1 LRKNAGI
8 GDWGFE
14 RARLQAAPYIVSKDL
29 RHGWEAVPCQS
40 FNAGVFP
47 QPAREFSGVFPWMKH
62 SELIL
67 ALVLA
72 ISLAGIAVAKDAPA
86 PLPKQFGGW
95 QISGSS
101 KTSADPAIAD
111 PVNAAVLKEYGFTSF
126 ESASYSRDDG
136 RKLTLKAAR
145 FGDASGAYGAYTYY
159 KTPLMRIEKI
169 GDGAASMN
177 GRVLF
182 YRGNILV
189 DAAFQKLS
197 AMSAAELRELAEGLP
212 LPAGNTRNLPGL
224 PAYLPTQSY
233 VKNTAKYVVGPA
245 ALQHV
250 DAPVPAGLVDFTAGA
265 EVVTGNYNS
274 SGGEATLMLISYPTP
289 QIAAD
294 HLRRI
299 EAARQPSAQPS
310 DAASAAS
317 TSSILPGPIFDKRTG
332 PIVVVA
338 AGPLSQ
344 AEAKSLLASVN
355 YDANVTWNE
364 NTYFTKRDNL
374 ANLLVNV
381 IILCFIIIGFAL
393 IAGVA
398 FGGVRILA
406 KRLFPDR
413 IFDQAQNREFIS
425 LQLSEKPPEPVN
437 DTVSPSIKA
446 V

>member
-1 LRKNAGI
+1 
-8 GDWGFE
+8 
-14 RARLQAAPYIVSKDL
+14 
-29 RHGWEAVPCQS
+29 
-40 FNAGVFP
+40 
-47 QPAREFSGVFPWMKH
+47 MKR
-62 SELIL
+62 SRPIP
-67 ALVLA
+67 ALVLV
-72 ISLAGIAVAKDAPA
+72 ILLAGLALASETVPVIPR
-86 PLPKQFGGW
+86 QFGGW
-95 QISGSS
+95 QISGSPRI
-101 KTSADPAIAD
+101 SADPAVAD

-126 ESASYSRDDG
+126 ESATYTRDDG

-159 KTPLMRIEKI
+159 KTPAMLIEKI

-177 GRVLF
+177 ERVLF

-189 DAAFQKLS
+189 DAVFQKLS

-212 LPAGNTRNLPGL
+212 LPPGNTRNLPGL

-250 DAPVPAGLVDFTAGA
+250 DAPVPADLVDFTAGA
-265 EVVTGNYNS
+265 EVVTGKYNS

-299 EAARQPSAQPS
+299 EAARQPSAQS
-310 DAASAAS
+310 AGSASMNPVFQ
-317 TSSILPGPIFDKRTG
+317 TLIFDKRTG

-344 AEAKSLLASVN
+344 AEARSLLASVN

-413 IFDQAQNREFIS
+413 VFDQAQNREFIS
-425 LQLSEKPPEPVN
+425 LHLSEKPPEAMN
-437 DTVSPSIKA
+437 DTVSPSIK
-446 V
+446 VV

>member
-1 LRKNAGI
+1 MKI
-8 GDWGFE
+8 
-14 RARLQAAPYIVSKDL
+14 SK
-29 RHGWEAVPCQS
+29 
-40 FNAGVFP
+40 
-47 QPAREFSGVFPWMKH
+47 
-62 SELIL
+62 LIP

-72 ISLAGIAVAKDAPA
+72 ISLAGLALADEATPNASV
-86 PLPKQFGGW
+86 LPKQFGGW

-101 KTSADPAIAD
+101 RTSNDPAIAD

-126 ESASYSRDDG
+126 ESATYTRDDG

-159 KTPLMRIEKI
+159 KTPAMLIEKI

-177 GRVLF
+177 ERVLF
-182 YRGNILV
+182 YRGNILM

-197 AMSAAELRELAEGLP
+197 AMSAAELRELAESLP
-212 LPAGNTRNLPGL
+212 LPSGNTRNLPGL

-245 ALQHV
+245 TLRNLP
-250 DAPVPAGLVDFTAGA
+250 APVSVELVDFTAGA
-265 EVVTGNYNS
+265 EVVVGNYNG

-299 EAARQPSAQPS
+299 EAARTQSSQSANSAP
-310 DAASAAS
+310 AANA
-317 TSSILPGPIFDKRTG
+317 ILQAPIFAKRTG

-355 YDANVTWNE
+355 YDANITWNE

-393 IAGVA
+393 VAGVA
-398 FGGVRILA
+398 FGGIRILA

-413 IFDQAQNREFIS
+413 VFDQAQSREFIS
-425 LQLSEKPPEPVN
+425 LHLSEKPSESLN
-437 DTVSPSIKA
+437 DV
-446 V
+446 

>member
-1 LRKNAGI
+1 MKI
-8 GDWGFE
+8 
-14 RARLQAAPYIVSKDL
+14 SK
-29 RHGWEAVPCQS
+29 
-40 FNAGVFP
+40 
-47 QPAREFSGVFPWMKH
+47 
-62 SELIL
+62 LIP

-72 ISLAGIAVAKDAPA
+72 ISLAGLAAASEANPSASV
-86 PLPKQFGGW
+86 LPKQFGGW
-95 QISGSS
+95 QMSGSS
-101 KTSADPAIAD
+101 RTSNDPAIAD
-111 PVNAAVLKEYGFTSF
+111 PVNAAILKEYGFTSF
-126 ESASYSRDDG
+126 ESATYTRDDG
-136 RKLTLKAAR
+136 RKLIVKAAR

-159 KTPLMRIEKI
+159 KTPAMLIEKI

-177 GRVLF
+177 ERVLF

-197 AMSAAELRELAEGLP
+197 AMSAAELRELADGIP
-212 LPAGNTRNLPGL
+212 LPSGNIRNLPGL

-233 VKNTAKYVVGPA
+233 VKNTAKYVLGPVT
-245 ALQHV
+245 LHNLLT
-250 DAPVPAGLVDFTAGA
+250 PVSVELVDFTAGA
-265 EVVTGNYNS
+265 EVVVGNYNS

-299 EAARQPSAQPS
+299 EAARTQ
-310 DAASAAS
+310 
-317 TSSILPGPIFDKRTG
+317 SSPPANGANAILQAPVFAKRTG

-338 AGPLSQ
+338 AGPLSP

-355 YDANVTWNE
+355 YDANITWNE

-393 IAGVA
+393 VAGVA
-398 FGGVRILA
+398 FGGIRILA

-413 IFDQAQNREFIS
+413 VFDQAQNREFIS
-425 LQLSEKPPEPVN
+425 LHLSEKPSEPVN
-437 DTVSPSIKA
+437 DL
-446 V
+446 

>member
-1 LRKNAGI
+1 MKR
-8 GDWGFE
+8 
-14 RARLQAAPYIVSKDL
+14 SKL
-29 RHGWEAVPCQS
+29 S
-40 FNAGVFP
+40 
-47 QPAREFSGVFPWMKH
+47 
-62 SELIL
+62 L
-67 ALVLA
+67 ALALG
-72 ISLAGIAVAKDAPA
+72 ISLVGVAWASQAPSI
-86 PLPKQFGGW
+86 LPKQFGGW

-101 KTSADPAIAD
+101 RTSADPVTAD

-126 ESASYSRDDG
+126 ESATYTRDDG
-136 RKLTLKAAR
+136 RKLTLKAAC

-159 KTPLMRIEKI
+159 KTPPMLIEKI

-177 GRVLF
+177 ERVLF

-197 AMSAAELRELAEGLP
+197 AMSAAELRELAESLP
-212 LPAGNTRNLPGL
+212 LPSGNTRNLPGL

-233 VKNTAKYVVGPA
+233 VKNTARYVVGPTT
-245 ALQHV
+245 LRNI
-250 DAPVPAGLVDFTAGA
+250 DAPVPSELVDFNAGA
-265 EVVTGNYNS
+265 EVVTGNYSS

-299 EAARQPSAQPS
+299 EAARQPSSQS
-310 DAASAAS
+310 ASGTNANP
-317 TSSILPGPIFDKRTG
+317 TLQGPIFDKRTG

-398 FGGVRILA
+398 FGGIRILA
-406 KRLFPDR
+406 KRLFPNHV
-413 IFDQAQNREFIS
+413 FDQAQSREFIS
-425 LQLSEKPPEPVN
+425 LHLSEKPAEPLN
-437 DTVSPSIKA
+437 DAVSHSIKTA
-446 V
+446 

>member
-1 LRKNAGI
+1 MK
-8 GDWGFE
+8 
-14 RARLQAAPYIVSKDL
+14 PSKL
-29 RHGWEAVPCQS
+29 I
-40 FNAGVFP
+40 
-47 QPAREFSGVFPWMKH
+47 PA
-62 SELIL
+62 L
-67 ALVLA
+67 ALA
-72 ISLAGIAVAKDAPA
+72 ISLAGIAMANEAPA
-86 PLPKQFGGW
+86 SLPKQFGGW

-101 KTSADPAIAD
+101 RTSSDPVTAD
-111 PVNAAVLKEYGFTSF
+111 PVNAAVLREYGFTSF
-126 ESASYSRDDG
+126 ESATYTRDDG
-136 RKLTLKAAR
+136 RKLTLKTAR
-145 FGDASGAYGAYTYY
+145 FADASGAYGAYTYY
-159 KTPLMRIEKI
+159 KTPSMLIEKI

-177 GRVLF
+177 ERVLF

-189 DAAFQKLS
+189 DAVFQKLS

-212 LPAGNTRNLPGL
+212 LPSGNTRNLPGL

-233 VKNTAKYVVGPA
+233 VKNTAKYLIGPA

-250 DAPVPAGLVDFTAGA
+250 DAPVPAELVDFNAGA
-265 EVVTGNYNS
+265 EVVLGNYNS

-299 EAARQPSAQPS
+299 EAARQATPQSGSAP
-310 DAASAAS
+310 AAS
-317 TSSILPGPIFDKRTG
+317 TNSILQAPILDKRTG

-364 NTYFTKRDNL
+364 NTYFSKRDNL

-398 FGGVRILA
+398 FGGIRILA
-406 KRLFPDR
+406 KRLFPDHV
-413 IFDQAQNREFIS
+413 FDQAQSREFIS
-425 LQLSEKPPEPVN
+425 LHLSEKPPESAN
-437 DTVSPSIKA
+437 DSVSPSIKA

>member
-1 LRKNAGI
+1 MKLLKLTAAIALLISFAG
-8 GDWGFE
+8 F
-14 RARLQAAPYIVSKDL
+14 
-29 RHGWEAVPCQS
+29 
-40 FNAGVFP
+40 
-47 QPAREFSGVFPWMKH
+47 
-62 SELIL
+62 
-67 ALVLA
+67 
-72 ISLAGIAVAKDAPA
+72 AVANESASSTA
-86 PLPKQFGGW
+86 ILPKQFGGW
-95 QISGSS
+95 QISGPSRTSS
-101 KTSADPAIAD
+101 DPAIAD

-126 ESASYSRDDG
+126 ESNAYTRDDG
-136 RKLTLKAAR
+136 RKLTLRAAR

-159 KTPLMRIEKI
+159 KTPAMLIEKI

-177 GRVLF
+177 ERVLF

-189 DAAFQKLS
+189 DAVFQKLS
-197 AMSAAELRELAEGLP
+197 AMSAAELRELAQALP

-224 PAYLPTQSY
+224 PAYLPPQSY
-233 VKNTAKYVVGPA
+233 VKNTAKYVIGRA
-245 ALQHV
+245 ALQNL
-250 DAPVPAGLVDFTAGA
+250 DAPVPAELVDFEAGA
-265 EVVTGNYNS
+265 EVVLGNYNS

-299 EAARQPSAQPS
+299 EAARPQGSGNSAPN
-310 DAASAAS
+310 ANP
-317 TSSILPGPIFDKRTG
+317 ILRALIFDKRTG

-393 IAGVA
+393 VAGVA
-398 FGGVRILA
+398 FGGIRILA
-406 KRLFPDR
+406 RRLFPDR
-413 IFDQAQNREFIS
+413 ILNRAESREFIS
-425 LQLSEKPPEPVN
+425 LHLSEKPPE
-437 DTVSPSIKA
+437 A
-446 V
+446 